1 MEVKVHFRFNKTTG
15 DVEIFDVTDTGNMR
29 LSEAEH
35 NREHDRIAAELGRVI
50 ERNPRV
56 LEVLANDGAPAQEQA
71 LPDQKVEASIEDPE
85 NHKQRQKQVQ

>member
-15 DVEIFDVTDTGNMR
+15 DVEIFDVTDTGSMH

-56 LEVLANDGAPAQEQA
+56 LELMIADNEHLSQNNILQNQNFEE
-71 LPDQKVEASIEDPE
+71 LIKVPE
-85 NHKQRQKQVQ
+85 RNCQKQKR